1 MGGYRENPHRRVIDG
16 EVVRCDAGGAPYI
29 TVVSTTP
36 AASSVGFY
44 FSP

>member
-1 MGGYRENPHRRVIDG
+1 VIDG